1 MGGSRGDDTEQRVQ
15 YPSSVPPPGAAEP
28 SPGPAERLLF
38 ALLILLHLLPLW
50 LSPSFPSQDGPSHQ
64 GVAAILRHLNGP
76 EGAPLR
82 PLFVEHRGAL
92 PNGFVF
98 WLLAKVFGFASVAL
112 AEKLLLALYVVLLP
126 LSLRYA
132 VASIE
137 PRAVFLSWL
146 AFPFVYNFLLHMG
159 FYNFCYSLAAFLF
172 TIGFAW
178 RMRER
183 SALARTAGLALL
195 VTWVYFCHPVTLVV
209 TVATLGAL
217 AGWGLV
223 LEQRG
228 KARWSAGLGPAAARR
243 LLLPLLAA
251 LPALLLIGSFVTAR
265 RGARVDWLPLG
276 VRLKHLAGLYS
287 LASLDRRT
295 AWLAAGCAL
304 LILALAALFLSRRWR
319 PDGDRHGVA
328 ALTEHD
334 GFLAALAVV
343 LAAYFL
349 APSQMSGGAFIVH
362 RLNLFPYLIL
372 ILWLAASPHPRRR
385 RIAIQAAAA
394 GLALGFLALHGW
406 TYRRLAPGLAE
417 IEAAGRAVEPGRTL
431 LFLSYAHQGDDGGGR
446 PQAFRTQ
453 PFVHAGSAVAAA
465 RGAVDLALYEANE
478 DYFPIAYR
486 PERNPYTHL
495 STAPLGIETEPPQVD
510 LAGYTRRTG
519 EPIDYVLLWGWRD
532 ARLSEPAV
540 AAVRRQLDTACRE
553 IERSLSGRVRL
564 YRCAFPG
571 SAVAVRE

>member
-1 MGGSRGDDTEQRVQ
+1 M
-15 YPSSVPPPGAAEP
+15 PPPGAAEP
-28 SPGPAERLLF
+28 APGPAERLLF
-38 ALLILLHLLPLW
+38 VLLIALHLLPLW

-82 PLFVEHRGAL
+82 QLFAENREAL

-98 WLLAKVFGFASVAL
+98 WLLARVFGFVSVAL
-112 AEKLLLALYVVLLP
+112 AEKLLLSLYVILFP
-126 LSLRYA
+126 LALRYA

-137 PRAVFLSWL
+137 PRGVFLSWL
-146 AFPFVYNFLLHMG
+146 AFPFVYNFLLNMG

-172 TIGFAW
+172 TVGFAW
-178 RMRER
+178 RMRDR
-183 SALARTAGLALL
+183 SALARTVGLALL

-217 AGWGLV
+217 AAWGLA

-228 KARWSAGLGPAAARR
+228 KGRWSAGLGAAAARR
-243 LLLPLLAA
+243 LLPPLLAA
-251 LPALLLIGSFVTAR
+251 LPALVMIASFVTAR
-265 RGARVDWLPLG
+265 RGARVEWLPFG
-276 VRLKHLAGLYS
+276 VRLKHLVGLYS

-295 AWLAAGCAL
+295 AWLAAGVAL
-304 LILALAALFLSRRWR
+304 VILALALLALRSRTRKVT
-319 PDGDRHGVA
+319 D
-328 ALTEHD
+328 HD
-334 GFLAALAVV
+334 AFLAALAVV

-349 APSQMSGGAFIVH
+349 APSQMSGGAYIVH

-372 ILWLAASPHPRRR
+372 LLWVAAALHPLSPAL
-385 RIAIQAAAA
+385 RIAVQVVSAA
-394 GLALGFLALHGW
+394 LALAFLALFTR
-406 TYRRLAPGLAE
+406 TYSRLNEGLRE
-417 IEAAGRAVEPGRTL
+417 IAQLGSRVEPGRTL
-431 LFLSYAHQGDDGGGR
+431 LFLSYAHQGDDGSGR
-446 PQAFRTQ
+446 PLVFRTQ

-486 PERNPYTHL
+486 PEKNPYTHL

-510 LAGYTRRTG
+510 LAGYARTTG
-519 EPIDYVLLWGWRD
+519 VPIDYVLLWGWRD
-532 ARLSEPAV
+532 ERLAEPAV
-540 AAVRRQLDTACRE
+540 GAVRRQLDAACRE
-553 IERSLSGRVRL
+553 IERSASGRVRL

-571 SAVAVRE
+571 SVATVRE